1 MVYGKG
7 PFNRIIDGAILVI
20 LCVITACSLFP
31 LLHILAISF
40 SDKSAVAAGSV
51 ILWPKGINVAAY
63 RAVIEDKAFFMAF
76 WVSVKRVLLGGG
88 IQFVLTILM
97 AYPLSREVHV
107 FRSRNVYMWFVVF
120 TMLFS
125 GGLIPWYM
133 TIRDLGLLDSIWA
146 LVLPSAVPVFN
157 VIILMNFFR
166 GIPKELDDSA
176 KMDGAGPWRTLM
188 QIYLPLSLPALATV
202 TLFSIVTHWNSF
214 FDGLILMNNPSNQ
227 PLQTYLNQIV
237 VQFNNSSANMTV
249 DEIERMSKL
258 SNQTINSA
266 KILVSM
272 IPILVIYPLLQKYF
286 VSGLTLGSVKE

>member
-7 PFNRIIDGAILVI
+7 PLNRMIDGAILVI
-20 LCVITACSLFP
+20 LCCIAILSLFP
-31 LLHILAISF
+31 LLHIIAISF
-40 SDKSAVAAGSV
+40 SDKSAVAAGYV
-51 ILWPKGINVAAY
+51 ILWPQGLNLAAY
-63 RAVIEDKAFFMAF
+63 RAVIEDEAFFTAF
-76 WVSVKRVLLGGG
+76 LISVERVLLGGG

-97 AYPLSREVHV
+97 AYPLSREAHV

-125 GGLIPWYM
+125 GGLIPWYI

-166 GIPKELDDSA
+166 GIPKELDDASTI
-176 KMDGAGPWRTLM
+176 DGAGPWRTLM
-188 QIYLPLSLPALATV
+188 QIYVPLSLPALATV
-202 TLFSIVTHWNSF
+202 TLFSIVSHWNSF
-214 FDGLILMNNPSNQ
+214 FDGLILMNDPSNQ

-237 VQFNNSSANMTV
+237 VQFNNSTANMTV
-249 DEIERMSKL
+249 DEIERIAKL
-258 SNQTINSA
+258 SNQTVNSA

-272 IPILVIYPLLQKYF
+272 IPILIIYPLLQKYF
-286 VSGLTLGSVKE
+286 VNGLTLGSVKE

>member
-7 PFNRIIDGAILVI
+7 PLNRIVDIIVLVV
-20 LCVITACSLFP
+20 LCGIAALSLFP

-51 ILWPKGINVAAY
+51 ILWPKGVNLAAY
-63 RAVIEDKAFFMAF
+63 QAVIDDKAFFTAF
-76 WVSVKRVLLGGG
+76 WVSVKRVLLGGV
-88 IQFVLTILM
+88 IQFAVTILM
-97 AYPLSREVHV
+97 AYPLSREVHA
-107 FRSRNVYMWFVVF
+107 FRMRNVYMWFVVF

-157 VIILMNFFR
+157 VIVLMNFFR
-166 GIPKELDDSA
+166 GIPKELDDA
-176 KMDGAGPWRTLM
+176 ATIDGAGPWRTLL
-188 QIYLPLSLPALATV
+188 QIYIPLSLPALATV

-249 DEIERMSKL
+249 DEIERIAKL
-258 SNQTINSA
+258 SNQTVNSA

-272 IPILVIYPLLQKYF
+272 IPILIIYPLLQKYF
-286 VSGLTLGSVKE
+286 VNGLTLGSVKE

>member
-7 PFNRIIDGAILVI
+7 PLNRIVDGVILVI
-20 LCVITACSLFP
+20 LCGIAALSLFP

-51 ILWPKGINVAAY
+51 ILWPKGVNLAAY
-63 RAVIEDKAFFMAF
+63 QAVIEDGAFFTAF
-76 WVSVKRVLLGGG
+76 WVSVKRVLLGGV
-88 IQFVLTILM
+88 IQFVVTILM

-107 FRSRNVYMWFVVF
+107 FRLRNVYMWFVVF

-166 GIPKELDDSA
+166 GIPKELDDA
-176 KMDGAGPWRTLM
+176 ATIDGAGPWRTLL
-188 QIYLPLSLPALATV
+188 QIYVPLSLPALATV

-249 DEIERMSKL
+249 DEIERIAKL
-258 SNQTINSA
+258 SNQTVNSA

-272 IPILVIYPLLQKYF
+272 VPILIIYPMLQKYF
-286 VSGLTLGSVKE
+286 VNGLTLGSVKE

>member
-7 PFNRIIDGAILVI
+7 TLNRVVDGAILVI
-20 LCVITACSLFP
+20 LCGIAGLSLFP

-51 ILWPKGINVAAY
+51 ILWPKGVNLAAY
-63 RAVIEDKAFFMAF
+63 RAVIEDGAFFTAF
-76 WVSVKRVLLGGG
+76 WVSVKRVFLGGV
-88 IQFVLTILM
+88 IQFVMTVLM

-146 LVLPSAVPVFN
+146 LILPGAVPAFN

-166 GIPKELDDSA
+166 GIPKELDDA
-176 KMDGAGPWRTLM
+176 VTIDGAGPWRTLLT
-188 QIYLPLSLPALATV
+188 IYVPLSLPALATV
-202 TLFSIVTHWNSF
+202 TLFSIVFHWNSF
-214 FDGLILMNNPSNQ
+214 FDGLILMNDPSNQ

-249 DEIERMSKL
+249 DEIERLAKL
-258 SNQTINSA
+258 SNQTVNSA

-272 IPILVIYPLLQKYF
+272 IPILIIYPLLQKYF
-286 VSGLTLGSVKE
+286 VNGLTLGSVKE

>member
-7 PFNRIIDGAILVI
+7 PLNRILDGVI
-20 LCVITACSLFP
+20 LIILCGIATLSLFP

-51 ILWPKGINVAAY
+51 ILWPKGVNLAAY
-63 RAVIEDKAFFMAF
+63 RAVVQDGAFFTAF

-88 IQFVLTILM
+88 IQFALTILM
-97 AYPLSREVHV
+97 AYPLSREVNI
-107 FRSRNVYMWFVVF
+107 FRLRNVYMWFIVF

-125 GGLIPWYM
+125 GGLIPWYI

-146 LVLPSAVPVFN
+146 LVLPGAVPVFN

-166 GIPKELDDSA
+166 GIPKELDDA
-176 KMDGAGPWRTLM
+176 ATIDGAGPWRTLL
-188 QIYLPLSLPALATV
+188 QIYVPLSLPALATV

-249 DEIERMSKL
+249 DEIERISKL
-258 SNQTINSA
+258 SNQTVNSA

-272 IPILVIYPLLQKYF
+272 IPILIIYPLLQKYF
-286 VSGLTLGSVKE
+286 VNGLTLGSVKE

>member
-7 PFNRIIDGAILVI
+7 PLNRILDGVILVI
-20 LCVITACSLFP
+20 LCGIAALSLFP

-51 ILWPKGINVAAY
+51 ILWPKGVNLAAY
-63 RAVIEDKAFFMAF
+63 RAVIEDGAFFTAF

-88 IQFVLTILM
+88 IQFALTILM
-97 AYPLSREVHV
+97 AYPLSREVHA
-107 FRSRNVYMWFVVF
+107 FRPRNIYMWFIVF

-146 LVLPSAVPVFN
+146 LVLPGAVPVFN

-166 GIPKELDDSA
+166 GIPKELDDA
-176 KMDGAGPWRTLM
+176 ATIDGAGPWRTLL
-188 QIYLPLSLPALATV
+188 QIYVPLSLPAMATV

-249 DEIERMSKL
+249 DEIERIAKL
-258 SNQTINSA
+258 SNQTVNSA

-272 IPILVIYPLLQKYF
+272 IPILIIYPLLQKYF
-286 VSGLTLGSVKE
+286 VNGLTLGSVKE

>member
-7 PFNRIIDGAILVI
+7 TLNRVIDGVILVI
-20 LCVITACSLFP
+20 LCGIAALSLFP

-51 ILWPKGINVAAY
+51 ILWPKGVNLAAY
-63 RAVIEDKAFFMAF
+63 RAVIEDGAFFTAF
-76 WVSVKRVLLGGG
+76 WVSVKRVFLGGI
-88 IQFVLTILM
+88 IQFVMTVLM

-146 LVLPSAVPVFN
+146 LILPGAVPAFN

-166 GIPKELDDSA
+166 GIPKELDDA
-176 KMDGAGPWRTLM
+176 VTIDGAGPWRTLLT
-188 QIYLPLSLPALATV
+188 IYVPLSLPALATV
-202 TLFSIVTHWNSF
+202 TLFSIVFHWNSF
-214 FDGLILMNNPSNQ
+214 FDGLILMNDPSNQ

-249 DEIERMSKL
+249 DEIERLAKL
-258 SNQTINSA
+258 SNQTVNSA

-272 IPILVIYPLLQKYF
+272 IPILIIYPLLQKYF
-286 VSGLTLGSVKE
+286 VNGLTLGSVKE